1 MNIKVQQVLKP
12 ASLILIL
19 CLSCL
24 SVTGQELI
32 YEGFLNDK
40 KVGELQV
47 IREVNDEN
55 TKIMVSSH
63 IEVHALVKISVE
75 LSSESMYVNQHL
87 MQSSATTKVH
97 GSVRTDIQMI
107 KKAGYY
113 HLENNGKRSRINE
126 SAILGADLLYFEEP
140 INLKRVYALATGD
153 ELQIVRSEDDDNAYY
168 FQHDGKKEY
177 HKYVEGILHE
187 IEINHTL
194 YSITFRLKQN

>member
-1 MNIKVQQVLKP
+1 MNIKVQQVLKQVIFISTLGLY
-12 ASLILIL
+12 ALSL
-19 CLSCL
+19 SA
-24 SVTGQELI
+24 QELV

-55 TKIMVSSH
+55 TKIMVSSL

-97 GSVRTDIQMI
+97 GDVRTDIQMI
-107 KKAGYY
+107 KKSGYY
-113 HLENNGKRSRINE
+113 SLENNGKSSRINK

-140 INLKRVYALATGD
+140 INIKRVYALATGD
-153 ELQIVRSEDDDNAYY
+153 ELEIVKSDEDENAYY
-168 FQHDGKKEY
+168 FQHNGKKEY
-177 HKYVEGILHE
+177 HKYVEGVLHE
-187 IEINHTL
+187 IEINHML
-194 YSITFRLKQN
+194 YNITFRLKQN